1 MSSGRLV
8 VRGSGST
15 KPAGAAGLSC
25 GMVPYLSRTGDR
37 SSCRGSISI
46 VELGVIVL
54 LLALMTYLGVSQVNA
69 IRERSRIAKCVGN
82 LRQIVVLMKLYRTEF
97 RRYPTTALDD
107 FRPLADLTE
116 DYGMFVCPS
125 SGKQLASAQDLN
137 GKTSYKFFGTLED
150 VERFYAGSE
159 GGGNDGGGGGS
170 GGSNGDGDGDGSEE
184 KVTICH
190 IPPGNPDNAH
200 TITISRS
207 ALDAHLAHGD
217 TIGECEESPGKGK
230 GKGKGSDKKVTICH
244 IPPGNPDNAHTIT
257 ISESA
262 LDSHLA
268 HGDTIGDCGSDS
280 GTGGSGG
287 SGGSEEVPSGVF
299 SPSDPRSTWDTSRQ
313 FGAVYDRSYS
323 NHGETLN
330 IVYLDTG
337 QWESL
342 SNRP

>member
-1 MSSGRLV
+1 
-8 VRGSGST
+8 
-15 KPAGAAGLSC
+15 
-25 GMVPYLSRTGDR
+25 MVPYLSQTGDR

-46 VELGVIVL
+46 FELGVIVL
-54 LLALMTYLGVSQVNA
+54 LLALMAYLGVSQVNA

-230 GKGKGSDKKVTICH
+230 GKGKGKGSDKKVTICH